1 MHNKLLSCGALK
13 IGPCYNPRS
22 GKPFFTP
29 DTLSRPLFHLAKMSS
44 NSAGMINIR
53 RDVKDLYYRYKMP
66 RLVSKIEGKGNG
78 IKTVVSNM
86 VDIAKA
92 LNRPPA
98 YVTKFFGSEVGSLT
112 VCDEKAARYIVNG
125 AHEAEKLQNILD
137 SFISK
142 FVLCTS
148 CENPETDLSVSKD
161 GTIYR
166 NCKACGHR
174 STVDMAHKL
183 CTFIQKNPPPKP
195 KKVGNA
201 NKGATSSGDAEL
213 TKSGEGDASAAGNGD
228 EGAEDEGMAA
238 PEGIEEGFIRTTN
251 GFADDDDDWAEGD
264 EEEREAELAGLSA
277 RVRDSLSLSKAKKA
291 SKTAR
296 AMSDKDYAALDA
308 FAAWFEADVS
318 VSNDSILAQI
328 GERDLRDDRAL
339 AVVLQVLCKP
349 ESLMSTLQARLPLLQ
364 KLCHGPRGVKALL
377 GSLERIVAVHHP
389 ALLSATAG
397 LLQFV
402 YNNDL
407 VDDDDVLAW
416 NGKISL
422 RYVDAES
429 GKKVRK
435 AAEPFVNW
443 LQNAESDDDE
453 DDEEEED
460 DE

>member
-1 MHNKLLSCGALK
+1 
-13 IGPCYNPRS
+13 
-22 GKPFFTP
+22 
-29 DTLSRPLFHLAKMSS
+29 MSS
-44 NSAGMINIR
+44 SAGMINIR

-92 LNRPPA
+92 LNRPPS

-137 SFISK
+137 AFISK

-148 CENPETDLSVSKD
+148 CENPETDLSVSRD

-201 NKGATSSGDAEL
+201 NKGATSSGDAAL
-213 TKSGEGDASAAGNGD
+213 AGEAVDAGERGEHVGDK
-228 EGAEDEGMAA
+228 EEEGMIA
-238 PEGIEEGFIRTTN
+238 PEGIEEGFIRTSN
-251 GFADDDDDWAEGD
+251 GFAEDDDDWAEGD
-264 EEEREAELAGLSA
+264 EEDRDAELAGLSA
-277 RVRDSLSLSKAKKA
+277 RVRDSLALSKSKKKT
-291 SKTAR
+291 SKETGE
-296 AMSDKDYAALDA
+296 DYATLDA
-308 FAAWFEADVS
+308 FSWWLEQQPNS
-318 VSNDSILAQI
+318 LSNDAVLAEI

-339 AVVLQVLCKP
+339 AVLLQTLCKP
-349 ESLMSTLQARLPLLQ
+349 EGLMATLQSRLPLLQ
-364 KLCHGPRGVKALL
+364 KLCHGPRGIKALL
-377 GSLERIVAVHHP
+377 GSFERTVGVHHP
-389 ALLSATAG
+389 SLLSAFPG

-402 YNNDL
+402 YNADL
-407 VDDDDVLAW
+407 VDEEDVLAW
-416 NGKISL
+416 NSKISG
-422 RYVDAES
+422 RYVDEVTA
-429 GKKVRK
+429 KKVRK

-443 LQNAESDDDE
+443 LQNADSEGEDSEEESD
-453 DDEEEED
+453 EE
-460 DE
+460 

>member
-1 MHNKLLSCGALK
+1 
-13 IGPCYNPRS
+13 
-22 GKPFFTP
+22 
-29 DTLSRPLFHLAKMSS
+29 
-44 NSAGMINIR
+44 MINIR

-137 SFISK
+137 AFISK

-148 CENPETDLSVSKD
+148 CENPETDLSVSRD

-201 NKGATSSGDAEL
+201 NKGATSSGDADL
-213 TKSGEGDASAAGNGD
+213 AKSGDAEADNK
-228 EGAEDEGMAA
+228 EVEEEGMAA
-238 PEGIEEGFIRTTN
+238 PEGIEEGFIRTSN
-251 GFADDDDDWAEGD
+251 GFAEDDDDWAEGD

-277 RVRDSLSLSKAKKA
+277 RVRDSLSLKSSRKSKKK
-291 SKTAR
+291 TPE
-296 AMSDKDYAALDA
+296 DYAALDDFSA
-308 FAAWFEADVS
+308 WLEREAASAAL
-318 VSNDSILAQI
+318 SNDAILAQI

-339 AVVLQVLCKP
+339 AVLLQTICKP
-349 ESLMSTLQARLPLLQ
+349 EGLMATLQSRLPLLQ
-364 KLCHGPRGVKALL
+364 KLCHGPRGTKALL
-377 GSLERIVAVHHP
+377 GSIERIVGVHHP
-389 ALLSATAG
+389 SLLSATAG

-402 YNNDL
+402 YNADL
-407 VDDDDVLAW
+407 VDEDDVLAW

-422 RYVDAES
+422 RYVDEETA
-429 GKKVRK
+429 KKVRK

-443 LQNAESDDDE
+443 LQSAESDE
-453 DDEEEED
+453 DEEEDSDED
-460 DE
+460 EE